1 MKKIVDQI
9 DEKISAVLTG
19 LKGEFSVPDF
29 VAAFRKTYEGD
40 WKRLE
45 ERFEVEEKS
54 ATFREWKKGP
64 MPTPEKYL
72 ANALKDFAKKNEKS
86 LHKVSNDHFKKT
98 P

>member
-9 DEKISAVLTG
+9 DEKISSVLSG
-19 LKGEFSVPDF
+19 LKGEFAVPDF
-29 VAAFRKTYEGD
+29 VAAFRKKYEGD

-54 ATFREWKKGP
+54 SAFREWKKGP
-64 MPTPEKYL
+64 MPTPERYL
-72 ANALKDFAKKNEKS
+72 GNALKEFAKKNEKS
-86 LHKVSNDHFKKT
+86 LQKVSNDRFKKT